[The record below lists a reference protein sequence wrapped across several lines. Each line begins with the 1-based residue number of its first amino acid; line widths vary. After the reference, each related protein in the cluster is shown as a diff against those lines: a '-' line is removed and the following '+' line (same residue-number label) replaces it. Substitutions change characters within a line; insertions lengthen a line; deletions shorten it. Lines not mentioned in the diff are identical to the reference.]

1 MTVAAELGSS
11 IAEVAGRVGPAVVGL
26 GRGAGPGSGV
36 VVAEGRILTAIGRD
50 GPDELNLIFAD
61 GHRET
66 GRRIATEPDLGLTL
80 VAADTRDAP
89 AVQAA
94 PEGSLPLGLGT
105 PVFALADPGAR
116 GLRAT
121 LGFVASAGRS
131 FRGPRGR
138 RVEGAIEHTAA
149 LPRGSSGGPLV
160 DGDGRLVGINL
171 LRREGGLIL
180 AVPAGGSQLAR
191 LEKIVRGEAVPAP
204 RLGVALASPRAAQRM
219 RRAVGLPERA
229 GLLVRGVEAESPA
242 ERAGLARGDLLVAA
256 GERELS
262 SVGALLEELDDL
274 GGGGTLALTVV
285 RGTDELQV
293 EVAFAAAEA
302 RGRARH
308 ELP

>member
-1 MTVAAELGSS
+1 MTVATELGAS

-36 VVAEGRILTAIGRD
+36 VVAEGRILTAIRPD
-50 GPDELNLIFAD
+50 GPEELNLVFGD
-61 GHRET
+61 GRRET
-66 GRRIATEPDLGLTL
+66 GRRIATEPDLGLAL
-80 VAADTRDAP
+80 VAADSGDAL
-89 AVQAA
+89 AVECA

-105 PVFALADPGAR
+105 PVFALADPGGR

-121 LGFVASAGRS
+121 LGFVASTGRS

-160 DGDGRLVGINL
+160 DGDGRLVGLNL

-191 LEKIVRGEAVPAP
+191 LEKIVRGEAAPAP
-204 RLGVALASPRAAQRM
+204 RLGVALAPPRAARRM

-229 GLLVRGVEAESPA
+229 GLLVRGVEAGSLA
-242 ERAGLARGDLLVAA
+242 ERVGLARGDLLV
-256 GERELS
+256 GVGGRELS
-262 SVGALLEELDDL
+262 SVGALLGELDGL
-274 GGGGTLALTVV
+274 GGGGTLELAVV
-285 RGTDELQV
+285 RGTDELEL
-293 EVAFAAAEA
+293 EVAFAVPSAPEGTPA
-302 RGRARH
+302 
-308 ELP
+308 